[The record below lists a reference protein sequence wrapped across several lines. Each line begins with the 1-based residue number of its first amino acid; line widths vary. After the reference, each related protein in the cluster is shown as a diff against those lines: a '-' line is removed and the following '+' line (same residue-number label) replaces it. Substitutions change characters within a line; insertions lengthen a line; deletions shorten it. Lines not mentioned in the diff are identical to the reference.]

1 MGIANPAQSFL
12 TDTVTLCHP
21 QEAVSPAAT
30 VWWHLLTSSVTPRK
44 KPKGDVLATR
54 PTKRWRT
61 SRWSWK
67 PRSNR
72 GTPLVRY
79 IDFYFVFC
87 FFALSQAKRAAA
99 DKCSALTSHSA
110 WIWSNMTVWLSC
122 WRPGSCNL
130 SCLRQRMEKQVK
142 TYIKALKK
150 SINQERFLIRV
161 AGLEYEVAQK
171 LPHSAPLQENCGPG
185 WERDSGRCGKNTEA
199 QLRTLLKSQ
208 VANTFTF
215 WTQENMRILVLC

>member
-1 MGIANPAQSFL
+1 MTNPAQSFL

-30 VWWHLLTSSVTPRK
+30 VWWHLLTSSVTPLK
-44 KPKGDVLATR
+44 KWKGDALATR

-67 PRSNR
+67 PRSNP
-72 GTPLVRY
+72 GTRLVRY
-79 IDFYFVFC
+79 IDFFTFSSKACHWRQMFC
-87 FFALSQAKRAAA
+87 VH
-99 DKCSALTSHSA
+99 LTCCLDVEKKK
-110 WIWSNMTVWLSC
+110 ITVWFSC
-122 WRPGSCNL
+122 WHVGSCNL

-171 LPHSAPLQENCGPG
+171 LPHTAPIPENCGPG
-185 WERDSGRCGKNTEA
+185 WERDSGRCGKNTVVGAE
-199 QLRTLLKSQ
+199 LRSESTP
-208 VANTFTF
+208 AG
-215 WTQENMRILVLC
+215 